1 VSLDNPINH
10 RMQLIE
16 IILDAVTTL
25 SLVCNTAS
33 LKQNTDIYWFATDE

>member
-1 VSLDNPINH
+1 
-10 RMQLIE
+10 MQLIE
-16 IILDAVTTL
+16 IILDAV